1 MNANQLVV
9 IHDRQAVTTSHTVAD
24 YFGKR
29 HNDVLNA
36 IRRISAMCP
45 KEFNQREFSL
55 VESLDSKGELR
66 PAYELTRRSFTLV
79 AMSFTG
85 EKAIEFK
92 IAYMDA
98 FDKME
103 AALQAQ
109 GQAKILETLDQA
121 YDIESKLQDQVT
133 SLKDE
138 LLDTYRTQV
147 RLLGKAPKRKV
158 TRNRPVTPEVMQQIR
173 DLAFQGMTSDAIA
186 QKLGR
191 SRATVFYALQGAM
204 GTTAA
209 PKQSPLFTEGV

>member
-9 IHDRQAVTTSHTVAD
+9 IHDRQAVTTSQILAQ
-24 YFGKR
+24 YFGKQ
-29 HNDVLNA
+29 HAEVIKT
-36 IRRISAMCP
+36 IRRIFDQTAPELRLGYFHETSYADTQGRLQP
-45 KEFNQREFSL
+45 AFELTRKGFSL
-55 VESLDSKGELR
+55 VG
-66 PAYELTRRSFTLV
+66 
-79 AMSFTG
+79 MSFTG
-85 EKAIEFK
+85 ERAFQFK
-92 IAYMDA
+92 IEYIEA
-98 FDKME
+98 FERME
-103 AALQAQ
+103 EALRQQ
-109 GQAKILETLDQA
+109 SQSKLLETLDQA

-147 RLLGKAPKRKV
+147 KLLGKAPKRKV
-158 TRNRPVTPEVMQQIR
+158 TVNRPVTPEVMQQIR
-173 DLAFQGMTSDAIA
+173 DLAAQGMTSDAIA